1 MLISSAK
8 KINWDKIDAAK
19 TIGLSAGASAPEY
32 LTDGVLAALKSRYE
46 IEIKEY
52 EVTKENVIFRL
63 PRQLM
68 SA

>member
-19 TIGLSAGASAPEY
+19 IIGLSAGASAPEY

-46 IEIKEY
+46 VEIKEY

-68 SA
+68 KV

>member
-52 EVTKENVIFRL
+52 QVTKENVIFRL

-68 SA
+68 TV

>member
-46 IEIKEY
+46 VEIKEY

-68 SA
+68 KV